1 MILTIIFS
9 ILSFILGVQLIIKLT
24 TNELDRPYRIIR
36 RQYCDV
42 GKLKHE
48 CYEVQK
54 QKQFLF
60 IKYWSG
66 VACEDSWDTT
76 NVPSFQNFDDA
87 YDLLRKCKQQKPL
100 NGIKDV
106 VEVEWT
112 KYPMKVN

>member
-1 MILTIIFS
+1 MIATIAFS
-9 ILSFILGVQLIIKLT
+9 ILAFILGVQLIIKFT

-36 RQYCDV
+36 RQYYDV

-66 VACEDSWDTT
+66 VACEDSWDST
-76 NVPSFQNFDDA
+76 NVPSFDNFDEA
-87 YDLLRKCKQQKPL
+87 YDLLRKCKQQKHL
-100 NGIKDV
+100 NGFKDV

-112 KYPMKVN
+112 KYPMKIN

>member
-36 RQYCDV
+36 RQYYDV

-54 QKQFLF
+54 QKQFVF

-66 VACEDSWDTT
+66 VACEDSWDST
-76 NVPSFQNFDDA
+76 NVPSFENFDEA

-100 NGIKDV
+100 NGFKDV

-112 KYPMKVN
+112 KYPMKIN

>member
-36 RQYCDV
+36 RQYYDV

-54 QKQFLF
+54 QKQFVF

-76 NVPSFQNFDDA
+76 NVPSFENFDEA
-87 YDLLRKCKQQKPL
+87 YDLLRKCKQQKTL

-106 VEVEWT
+106 VELEWT
-112 KYPMKVN
+112 KYPIKIN